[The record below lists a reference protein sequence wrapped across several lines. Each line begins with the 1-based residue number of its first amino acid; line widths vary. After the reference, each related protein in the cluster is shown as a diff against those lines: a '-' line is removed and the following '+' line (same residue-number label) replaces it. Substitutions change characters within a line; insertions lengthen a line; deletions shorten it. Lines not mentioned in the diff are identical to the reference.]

1 MAACLARGPSPCKRR
16 LLHPRVRNHLQ
27 RTAATQVPSP
37 NCWTPA
43 LVMPGISVIDFS
55 LQGSVACLPMS
66 ARFAFGWLRSRQ
78 GSLRR
83 GIALIVTVLLL
94 GAETAGTLHMLVG
107 RHAISPITGEVFDLE
122 GDGLSSGQ
130 GSESVGGGFAEQVV
144 TPETAHATHECLVAL
159 AMTLQSSTS
168 RAAPSLGPVTRCT
181 TESPRAAEVPVR
193 DSGVPVY
200 RYAPKQSP
208 PQG

>member
-1 MAACLARGPSPCKRR
+1 
-16 LLHPRVRNHLQ
+16 
-27 RTAATQVPSP
+27 
-37 NCWTPA
+37 
-43 LVMPGISVIDFS
+43 MPGISVIDFS
-55 LQGSVACLPMS
+55 LQGRVACLPMS
-66 ARFAFGWLRSRQ
+66 ARSAFGWLRSRQ

-83 GIALIVTVLLL
+83 RIALFVTVLLL

-144 TPETAHATHECLVAL
+144 GTPKTAHAAHECLVAL

-168 RAAPSLGPVTRCT
+168 RAVPSLGTVTRCT
-181 TESPRAAEVPVR
+181 ARTPRAAEVPVR

-208 PQG
+208 PQA